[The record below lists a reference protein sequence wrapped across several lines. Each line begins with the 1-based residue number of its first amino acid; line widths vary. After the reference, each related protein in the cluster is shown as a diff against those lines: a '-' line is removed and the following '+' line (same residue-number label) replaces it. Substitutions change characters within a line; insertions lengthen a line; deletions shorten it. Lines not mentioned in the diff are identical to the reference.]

1 MEVTS
6 DGRQKYRTQPP
17 AQLLAT
23 HLIRSDLP
31 SSIEQ
36 RLITPAPTLL
46 MPTPL
51 CLPYCR
57 RLVHRAHLPLLP
69 PSLCPSLSCVAS
81 GPVGQRSTTLL
92 PLSACCRAHWCC
104 TCLGGRPANAELHG
118 SRAPHQP
125 PHHGSSLV
133 GGAVPYVCPLSSEC
147 GQSLPSSP
155 YGVAAE
161 VSCVLLAL
169 IPPIMELAR
178 PVGHGGRR
186 TRTLHGRCS
195 WTSPRHPQ
203 PWRSSS
209 RKIAP
214 PGREAAH
221 RARRSSSAFS
231 RRGPNLNLVPIPV
244 LGVSSVHFPCCN
256 FCTRVFHRDI
266 DVATVFS
273 SATSHVATSLF
284 QCFII
289 TVHNSSPMMET
300 GSLIPAVA
308 VGRRSRGRGI
318 QEDTTTTE

>member
-23 HLIRSDLP
+23 DLIRSDLP

-46 MPTPL
+46 MRTPL
-51 CLPYCR
+51 CPYCR

-81 GPVGQRSTTLL
+81 RPVGQRSTATLL

-155 YGVAAE
+155 YG
-161 VSCVLLAL
+161 
-169 IPPIMELAR
+169 
-178 PVGHGGRR
+178 
-186 TRTLHGRCS
+186 
-195 WTSPRHPQ
+195 
-203 PWRSSS
+203 
-209 RKIAP
+209 
-214 PGREAAH
+214 
-221 RARRSSSAFS
+221 
-231 RRGPNLNLVPIPV
+231 
-244 LGVSSVHFPCCN
+244 
-256 FCTRVFHRDI
+256 
-266 DVATVFS
+266 
-273 SATSHVATSLF
+273 
-284 QCFII
+284 
-289 TVHNSSPMMET
+289 
-300 GSLIPAVA
+300 
-308 VGRRSRGRGI
+308 RGRGI
-318 QEDTTTTE
+318 VRVARTHPTNHGASSPCRSWWSPHPDLAWG